1 MSGYRG
7 IFLDSIHPNIRNRLN
22 ADTFGMGRK
31 NISALDDSNSTEIL
45 RYLTERTPWVRAVP
59 FTIPQ
64 EIYGV
69 NNRAVNPDVEEGDQP
84 DTEIMAPSSSMKL
97 IVEEYPKVPHWRNWV
112 LWGTKARSIHG
123 SEIDSHIHPAQ
134 PYSQF
139 ENTNLGT
146 KDSTA
151 TFGDKLYSNSYT
163 GWDGKTYAG
172 VYQSPPPG
180 ITGLSVSNK
189 GDLGTIRRATLNIKA
204 HNLPDLE
211 ALEMM
216 YMVPGMTI
224 LIEWGWYHPKM
235 YVDPIDV
242 ETIKSGDALNSTRA
256 INEKILYK
264 TFDIKDGELHN
275 IGDPTAFNT
284 ADATLG
290 TKAGLYDGFL
300 GTITKFSWTNDGSGG
315 YDIKV
320 EIIAP
325 GSLTTG
331 ISVQT
336 YKMATKIYDQET
348 ETEIAYTDIQAAA
361 AILQQSTL
369 QVEDILNQVL
379 VGQNVRGENVEIP
392 PQIRTTEAGDGY
404 ESNGS
409 VKSVKIPVKTQAL
422 DRGNKG
428 VIITKGEKEGEL
440 NYEVSVLDPE
450 NPPTETVDYFLEEYK
465 GGNEFEVT
473 RIKGDPMF
481 WRYCIA
487 WLSAGEV
494 DVNDQHGHVA
504 IQNLQAKGRDDL
516 MCNYAGDDDE
526 EYNVKQ
532 INAVCGEA
540 FRSGNYYVYKDD
552 DCWGRSGP
560 GSWFMKVWV
569 DGKYVQDIALG
580 DHVDGGSSKIKL
592 NGKDKEGW
600 HFQPGVTS
608 DVTPGNNYHKGEYRT
623 PKMVDPSTNP
633 DWSDGGKNI
642 KRKNLVD
649 YLGDI
654 DGQMRMN
661 AAAEKYGWEVNPDGG
676 YTDANGNAINAAG
689 LNPGNPTKGSG
700 SEWDPVVVKKVEGVS
715 VIERRTNENGEV
727 TYTVVDHLQGENADS
742 IKKEFNKAIKD
753 KEQAVEEAAK
763 LEAEQELEAARALV
777 AGISNA
783 GGVTWSGVSFGPSN
797 YEFCTQVNLINP
809 SLRRPTVDKD
819 GVRIA
824 YELGYD
830 ILDEDGANPT
840 YPVGMVAYAD
850 TYVSFRFIEDYLV
863 NELFMPRLE
872 ITGNDT
878 GAVQPLESVFGSW
891 DIMSDREK
899 RVLSQGIGENELL
912 DRNGNIDSELSAM
925 TERGTDTERTL
936 DIIKP
941 VQIINHRNLRSMNS
955 KVCILPGQEK
965 PAFERDINGN
975 SFQPNGDALNMID
988 YAQTLSPNKAK
999 YDPNACGGRAM
1010 NKFTG
1015 ITPEGRLDR
1024 NSGILRNMMFNID
1037 FVNDIAKNSD
1047 NVRDFVMGLLDGANE
1062 ACGKP
1067 WSFKIITISA
1077 TNQLKVIDEN
1087 YTPGIKTYRE
1097 EAAKDMTTQE
1107 DESGGVKGGIYQF
1120 TGIGDHNILKDVK
1133 IQSKLPS
1140 ELATAAYFA
1149 TMNPDPDGNQNLNT
1163 FAMYGVG
1170 LTDRLKQLS
1179 RTVIVGD
1186 NGEQA
1191 MAARAAMVTSY
1202 LEGVINSRMDHLK
1215 LKNPATQ
1222 INEGM
1227 KVALQYVNNYI
1238 HGNSFEVKNY
1248 APPIPI
1254 DVSMTMHG
1262 ISGIF
1267 MGNAVMLTTIAKGG
1281 ILPTRYRGTV
1291 ALQVTSVDHEITPET
1306 WDTSIDTLMRPLPM
1320 TERNAKVVKLT
1331 MQEST
1336 PPSDPVQTAGGLHP
1350 HWIRFLSGGSGI
1362 QPVPWSAGCISYIL
1376 KKTGLKW
1383 PMKGAHTKYAQA
1395 IRTGGDK
1402 YDFEALD
1409 PATTPILVGDVVI
1422 KTRSNNK
1429 IVFTSN
1435 KWSGSSHGDI
1445 VHEVDSAA
1453 KKARII
1459 GGNVSNTMVDYE
1471 IKLDNEGKIPEDNV
1485 NKGKNGSYFCILRAK
1500 AGTFG
1505 GTISQQ
1511 KVALQAKVV
1520 FASYPGP
1527 EKKRVTTMYGS
1538 PKYNNLEM
1546 IKKADEA
1553 TKEAAFIVY
1562 DMYKA
1567 GSCWST
1573 YLQCSAPHPEDGLSA
1588 SALKKSIDKAKELGK
1603 YNIDTGQLA

>member
-31 NISALDDSNSTEIL
+31 SVAPLDDSNNTEVL

-69 NNRAVNPDVEEGDQP
+69 NNRAVDPDAEDGDQP

-123 SEIDSHIHPAQ
+123 DEMDSHVHPAQ
-134 PYSQF
+134 PYSPF
-139 ENTNLGT
+139 EDTETGV

-151 TFGDKLYSNSYT
+151 TFGSSLYKNTYQ
-163 GWDGKTYAG
+163 GWDRKTYAG

-180 ITGLSVSNK
+180 ITGVSVSNK
-189 GDLGTIRRATLNIKA
+189 GDLGTIRRATINIKA

-224 LIEWGWYHPKM
+224 LVEWGWYHPKL

-242 ETIKSGDALNSTRA
+242 ETIKSGDALNSTKA
-256 INEKILYK
+256 INEQILYK
-264 TFDIKDGELHN
+264 TFDIKEGELNN
-275 IGDPTAFNT
+275 ISDPVSFNT

-300 GTITKFSWTNDGSGG
+300 GTITKFAWSNDGSGG
-315 YDIKV
+315 YDV
-320 EIIAP
+320 RVDIIAP

-348 ETEIAYTDIQAAA
+348 ETEIAYTDIQSAA

-369 QVEDILNQVL
+369 QVEDLLNQDL
-379 VGQNVRGENVEIP
+379 VKANVRGADVEKLP
-392 PQIRTTEAGDGY
+392 PQIRTTESGEGY

-409 VKSVKIPVKTQAL
+409 VNSVKIPIKTQAL
-422 DRGNKG
+422 KRENKG
-428 VIITKGEKEGEL
+428 VRITKGEKEGEL
-440 NYEVSVLDPE
+440 NYEVTILDPE

-465 GGNEFEVT
+465 GGNEYEIE

-481 WRYCIA
+481 WRYCVA
-487 WLSAGEV
+487 WLSGGDLEV
-494 DVNDQHGHVA
+494 NASHASATQEK
-504 IQNLQAKGRDDL
+504 LEKFGRDDL
-516 MCNYAGDDDE
+516 LHNYKGDKDE
-526 EYNVKQ
+526 EWNIAAINMNVG
-532 INAVCGEA
+532 NA
-540 FRSGNYYVYKDD
+540 FRSGNYYVYKSSKTKD
-552 DCWGRSGP
+552 RPGP
-560 GSWFMKVWV
+560 GSWFLKVWFEGKWTDILPLGQNV
-569 DGKYVQDIALG
+569 TDGVGHIM
-580 DHVDGGSSKIKL
+580 L
-592 NGKDKEGW
+592 NGKDDQGW
-600 HFQPGVTS
+600 HFCPGVQTNHS
-608 DVTPGNNYHKGEYRT
+608 TDRSGYHSQKNRT
-623 PKMVDPSTNP
+623 PKMVDPNTNP

-642 KRKNLVD
+642 KAKNCVD
-649 YLGDI
+649 YIEDI
-654 DGQMRMN
+654 EGATRLKHF
-661 AAAEKYGWEVNPDGG
+661 AEEQGWEATTDNG
-676 YTDANGNAINAAG
+676 YVDNNGNPVQVTN
-689 LNPGNPTKGSG
+689 GSG
-700 SEWDPVVVKKVEGVS
+700 KDVATDSSSQWDPVIVKKKEGVS
-715 VIERRTNENGEV
+715 LIERRTNENGEV
-727 TYTVVDHLQGENADS
+727 SFTVIDHLQDADPDS

-753 KEQAVEEAAK
+753 KEQQVEEEAK
-763 LEAEQELEAARALV
+763 LEAERKIEAAQALV
-777 AGISNA
+777 AGISNR
-783 GGVTWSGVSFGPSN
+783 GGVTWGGVSFGPQS
-797 YEFCTQVNLINP
+797 YRYCSQVNLVVP

-830 ILDEDGANPT
+830 ILDEEGSNPT
-840 YPVGMVAYAD
+840 YPVAMVAYAD

-878 GAVQPLESVFGSW
+878 GAVQQLESVFGSW

-899 RVLSQGIGENELL
+899 QILSQRIGDNDLI
-912 DRNGNIDSELSAM
+912 DRNGKIASELSAM
-925 TERGTDTERTL
+925 TETGTTSDKTL

-955 KVCILPGQEK
+955 KVCILPGQEM
-965 PAFERDINGN
+965 PAAEYDGNGN
-975 SFQPNGDALNMID
+975 PFTPNADALNMID
-988 YAQTLSPNKAK
+988 YELLHNGGPNVGY
-999 YDPNACGGRAM
+999 YDPNACGPRAM
-1010 NKFTG
+1010 NKFIG
-1015 ITPEGRLDR
+1015 ITPEGIPDP

-1037 FVNDIAKNSD
+1037 FVNDVAKNSD
-1047 NVRDFVMGLLDGANE
+1047 NVRDFIMGLLDGANE

-1097 EAAKDMTTQE
+1097 EAAKDMTTTG
-1107 DESGGVKGGIYQF
+1107 DEEGGVKGGIYQF

-1149 TMNPDPDGNQNLNT
+1149 TMNPDPDGNSHINT

-1215 LKNPATQ
+1215 LKSPATQ

-1267 MGNAVMLTTIAKGG
+1267 MGNAVMLTTIEKGG

-1320 TERNAKVVKLT
+1320 TERNAKIVKLGMAET
-1331 MQEST
+1331 A
-1336 PPSDPVQTAGGLHP
+1336 PPVDPPQTAGGLHP
-1350 HWIRFLSGGSGI
+1350 HWIRFLSGGGGI
-1362 QPVPWSAGCISYIL
+1362 TPVPWSAGCVSYMIG
-1376 KKTGLKW
+1376 KSGVSW

-1395 IRTGGDK
+1395 IREGG
-1402 YDFEALD
+1402 YPWTAID
-1409 PATTPILVGDVVI
+1409 PATAVIKLGDVVI
-1422 KTRSNNK
+1422 KARAGNK
-1429 IVFTSN
+1429 KVFSSS

-1445 VHEVDSAA
+1445 VTDISGG
-1453 KKARII
+1453 KARII

-1471 IKLDNEGKIPEDNV
+1471 IKLDSEGKIPQDNV
-1485 NKGKNGSYFCILRAK
+1485 NKGKNGSYFIVLRPNSTADANKVVAAAK
-1500 AGTFG
+1500 A
-1505 GTISQQ
+1505 
-1511 KVALQAKVV
+1511 V
-1520 FASYPGP
+1520 FKAYPGP

-1553 TKEAAFIVY
+1553 TKEAAFMVY

-1567 GSCWST
+1567 GSCWSGD
-1573 YLQCSAPHPEDGLSA
+1573 LQCSAPHPETGLTS
-1588 SALKKSIDKAKELGK
+1588 SQLKRSIKGAKEEGV
-1603 YNIDTGQLA
+1603 YNIDTGQLAV